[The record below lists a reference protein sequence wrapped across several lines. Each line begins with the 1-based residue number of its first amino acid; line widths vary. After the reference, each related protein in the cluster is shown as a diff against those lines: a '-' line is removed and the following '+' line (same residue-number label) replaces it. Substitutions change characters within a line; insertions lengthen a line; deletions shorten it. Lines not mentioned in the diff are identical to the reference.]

1 MMKVRHEE
9 QNPKQWQHLKSI
21 CAKGHQLE
29 RKFGGQQK
37 KKLPRRGDAR
47 SQRNKFDN
55 EKGVVSMS
63 NTTKIR
69 NLNFP

>member
-1 MMKVRHEE
+1 MGPDIVMKVRHEE

-37 KKLPRRGDAR
+37 KNYQEGVMPEAKEISLTMKREWSACQIP
-47 SQRNKFDN
+47 QR
-55 EKGVVSMS
+55 
-63 NTTKIR
+63 
-69 NLNFP
+69 